1 MDDFLKEKKTKE
13 KLKKNLELGETTI
26 KGHTT
31 DEGEHADTQNC
42 ARPHPPAARHSADTS
57 PAPLSVVHLLL
68 RGLRVLL
75 HVLVDATAHGGL
87 TVAAVHARAHTDNA
101 RVHGARDA
109 VLDLR
114 VDLRETVV
122 LHDRRVAEI
131 AERRRLD
138 DVAHNK
144 ALHGLV
150 LGDTAAAV
158 AAAHDGGVATVLL
171 RAASVA
177 TLESH
182 PDTNSNKNTQKQK

>member
-1 MDDFLKEKKTKE
+1 MDTFLKDT
-13 KLKKNLELGETTI
+13 
-26 KGHTT
+26 HT
-31 DEGEHADTQNC
+31 
-42 ARPHPPAARHSADTS
+42 PFLS
-57 PAPLSVVHLLL
+57 PCSLL

-75 HVLVDATAHGGL
+75 HVLVDAAAHGGRA
-87 TVAAVHARAHTDNA
+87 VATLLARAHTDDA

-131 AERRRLD
+131 AERRRLN
-138 DVAHNK
+138 DVPHDK
-144 ALHGLV
+144 ALHRLV

-158 AAAHDGGVATVLL
+158 AAAHDRGVATVLL
-171 RAASVA
+171 RATSVA

-182 PDTNSNKNTQKQK
+182 PDTNYKKKNNKQTKKKQKKYKTKNKKGN